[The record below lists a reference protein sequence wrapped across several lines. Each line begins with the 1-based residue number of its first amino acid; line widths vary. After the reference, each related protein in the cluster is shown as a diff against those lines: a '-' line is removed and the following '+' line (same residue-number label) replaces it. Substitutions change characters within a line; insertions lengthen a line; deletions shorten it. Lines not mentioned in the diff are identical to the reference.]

1 MTGIPARYAFL
12 NTVGPLPRVVLHGL
26 SLLGTNEVPGRGSN
40 AVIEAWRDELN
51 AAQPGLVAGFSDDS
65 VPWCGLYA
73 AVVAH
78 RAGKKVVAQP
88 LWARNWVRFGR
99 LVAQNWDSD
108 TRPSLDFEPGM
119 RASLGD
125 VLVFVRDGG
134 GHVGFYIAE
143 DSNNYHVLGG
153 NQSDSVTIARIAK
166 ERCIAV
172 RRPEMT
178 RPPASLRPY
187 RVMATGAV
195 STNEA

>member
-1 MTGIPARYAFL
+1 MPGIPARYAFL
-12 NTVGPLPRVVLHGL
+12 TTVGVLPRTVLHGL

-40 AVIEAWRDELN
+40 AAIEAWRDELN
-51 AAQPGLVAGFSDDS
+51 RAHPGSVIGFSDDS
-65 VPWCGLYA
+65 VPWCGLFA
-73 AVVAH
+73 AIVAH

-88 LWARNWVRFGR
+88 LWARNWAGFGR
-99 LVAQNWDSD
+99 PVEA
-108 TRPSLDFEPGM
+108 PA

-143 DSNNYHVLGG
+143 DKSHYHVLGG

-166 ERCIAV
+166 SRCIAV

-178 RPPASLRPY
+178 RPPASMRPY
-187 RVMATGAV
+187 RVAPSGAV
-195 STNEA
+195 SMDEA